1 MIQRMF
7 EQTSLIAPP
16 ALRNKNL
23 ITSAFSVGAHGCAPL
38 PTNNLSV
45 LFNPRSLVTN
55 HGLTEQSLPKGFGLV
70 GGLGHMLSTMIAY
83 PTGLVICHHWVPNES
98 SFDPHVGAN
107 LSQDTVQVL
116 KSSLN

>member
-1 MIQRMF
+1 
-7 EQTSLIAPP
+7 
-16 ALRNKNL
+16 
-23 ITSAFSVGAHGCAPL
+23 
-38 PTNNLSV
+38 
-45 LFNPRSLVTN
+45 
-55 HGLTEQSLPKGFGLV
+55 
-70 GGLGHMLSTMIAY
+70 MLSTMIAY